1 MIFHINRMTFKP
13 GVDEESRRAC
23 LDAAREAGSAN
34 PAVRSFPVGPELGG
48 EFEWGA
54 VYVVDDLDRYR
65 AYLTH
70 PAHVRSEMTGIEL
83 TERFVAFDVTD
94 SDDPE
99 VGEKI
104 ARLQARH
111 FEESPE
117 LAALVARAASFVV
130 PGGTGPASPVGI
142 DTDAPVRARH
152 ETDISAPLEIV
163 WRLHA
168 DVGGWPAW
176 QKDVTAARLH
186 GAFEAGGVFEWTS
199 YGFTVTSTIYA
210 VEKTADR
217 ARVLWGGTAGGITGI
232 HEWVMHRTPGGVH
245 LLTQESF
252 SGETVEADVA
262 GAQSILDGS
271 LTGWL
276 VHLKAA
282 AESEWQSAG
291 QRGRPDH
298 VAP

>member
-1 MIFHINRMTFKP
+1 MGTMIFHVNRMTFKA
-13 GVDEESRRAC
+13 GIDEERRRAC
-23 LDAAREAGSAN
+23 LDAAREAGAAN
-34 PAVRSFPVGPELGG
+34 PAVRSFAVGPELGG

-54 VYVVDDLDRYR
+54 VYVVDDLDGYR

-152 ETDISAPLEIV
+152 ETDISAPLE
-163 WRLHA
+163 
-168 DVGGWPAW
+168 
-176 QKDVTAARLH
+176 
-186 GAFEAGGVFEWTS
+186 
-199 YGFTVTSTIYA
+199 
-210 VEKTADR
+210 
-217 ARVLWGGTAGGITGI
+217 
-232 HEWVMHRTPGGVH
+232 
-245 LLTQESF
+245 
-252 SGETVEADVA
+252 
-262 GAQSILDGS
+262 
-271 LTGWL
+271 
-276 VHLKAA
+276 
-282 AESEWQSAG
+282 
-291 QRGRPDH
+291 
-298 VAP
+298 

>member
-1 MIFHINRMTFKP
+1 VST
-13 GVDEESRRAC
+13 
-23 LDAAREAGSAN
+23 
-34 PAVRSFPVGPELGG
+34 
-48 EFEWGA
+48 
-54 VYVVDDLDRYR
+54 
-65 AYLTH
+65 
-70 PAHVRSEMTGIEL
+70 
-83 TERFVAFDVTD
+83 
-94 SDDPE
+94 
-99 VGEKI
+99 
-104 ARLQARH
+104 
-111 FEESPE
+111 
-117 LAALVARAASFVV
+117 
-130 PGGTGPASPVGI
+130 PVGI

-232 HEWVMHRTPGGVH
+232 HDWVMHRTPGGVH